1 MGGGSHIFEPQKR
14 GVHKILDRFRG
25 GGGHYRI
32 VYRL

>member
-25 GGGHYRI
+25 GGGSLPYSI
-32 VYRL
+32 